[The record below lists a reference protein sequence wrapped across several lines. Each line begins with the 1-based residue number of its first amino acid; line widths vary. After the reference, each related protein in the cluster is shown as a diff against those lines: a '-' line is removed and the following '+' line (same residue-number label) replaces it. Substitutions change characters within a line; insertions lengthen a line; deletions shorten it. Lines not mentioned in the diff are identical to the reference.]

1 MVNKG
6 INIIL
11 KHMCLINHMLA
22 QERSM
27 RLIDNMRLITRVYGI
42 GLDWSNHKN
51 ADCTHTEQ

>member
-11 KHMCLINHMLA
+11 KHMRLINHMLA

-42 GLDWSNHKN
+42 GLDWSIHKN
-51 ADCTHTEQ
+51 